1 MTAATGKPRHV
12 AVIGAGIVGVSTAL
26 WLQRDGHRV
35 TLIDRAAPGEGT
47 SHGNGGVLATCAM
60 VPVTGPGLIRK
71 APKMLLDPNQPL
83 FLKWGYLPKL
93 APWLLR
99 YLSNANEPDTRRIA
113 QAIQGVVADSLEE
126 HFALARGTGAEA
138 YIVPSDYLYIYKNR
152 AAFEGDALAWDIRRS
167 HGIVWEELE
176 GDAVRAYDGI
186 FAPDQAFAVK
196 MGDHGRIS
204 DPGRYV
210 KALAAHLEGQG
221 GAVMKGEVTGFVR
234 DGSTLTGLRIGG
246 ETLDCDAAVLATG
259 PWSKPLAREMGL
271 DVPLESE
278 RGYHLELWEPSA
290 MPRAPVMV
298 ASAKFVATPMEGR
311 LRLAGIV
318 ELGGLDAPPSR
329 APFDLLRRAAKAAM
343 PGLTWSREVEWMGHR
358 PAPADSIPVIG
369 AVPGLSGAYT
379 AFGHHHIGLTSGPRT
394 GRLLSQLISGKQPN
408 LDLAAY
414 SPERFTKEQ

>member
-1 MTAATGKPRHV
+1 
-12 AVIGAGIVGVSTAL
+12 
-26 WLQRDGHRV
+26 
-35 TLIDRAAPGEGT
+35 
-47 SHGNGGVLATCAM
+47 
-60 VPVTGPGLIRK
+60 
-71 APKMLLDPNQPL
+71 
-83 FLKWGYLPKL
+83 
-93 APWLLR
+93 
-99 YLSNANEPDTRRIA
+99 
-113 QAIQGVVADSLEE
+113 
-126 HFALARGTGAEA
+126 
-138 YIVPSDYLYIYKNR
+138 
-152 AAFEGDALAWDIRRS
+152 
-167 HGIVWEELE
+167 
-176 GDAVRAYDGI
+176 
-186 FAPDQAFAVK
+186 
-196 MGDHGRIS
+196 
-204 DPGRYV
+204 
-210 KALAAHLEGQG
+210 
-221 GAVMKGEVTGFVR
+221 
-234 DGSTLTGLRIGG
+234 LTGLRIGG